1 MKWLHTFDSG
11 DKHEVKCSNCNYKVT
26 YHGDKIPKRCFSC
39 KEPADL
45 PPQRAGSKFRTIDPL

>member
-11 DKHEVKCSNCNYKVT
+11 DTHEVKCSNCNYKVT

-39 KEPADL
+39 KELADL
-45 PPQRAGSKFRTIDPL
+45 PPQRAGNKFRTIDPL